1 MTEFYRVIDNF
12 LDEEIAEKISKEF
25 PDYDSDAWYGYDNV
39 VENKKINMSWY
50 RLPETTYQT
59 FSHFCSPSFVKNI
72 QEMMG
77 TGTLYPDYGLHGGGF
92 HIHRRGG
99 KLNLHRDYSMHP
111 KLKLRR
117 KVNLIIFLSKN
128 WDSSWG
134 GSLEL
139 WTNDFE
145 KNQPKDK
152 LIEIECVF
160 NRAVIF
166 DTTEPYWHGLPT
178 PLECPDGVYRKT
190 LAMYYLD
197 EPEERTEK
205 RYRALFAPSEIQKG
219 DQDILEF
226 IQKRCT
232 HE

>member
-1 MTEFYRVIDNF
+1 
-12 LDEEIAEKISKEF
+12 
-25 PDYDSDAWYGYDNV
+25 
-39 VENKKINMSWY
+39 MSWY
-50 RLPETTYQT
+50 RLPETTYQMFT
-59 FSHFCSPSFVKNI
+59 HFCSPYFVKNI
-72 QEMMG
+72 QEIMG
-77 TGTLYPDYGLHGGGF
+77 TKTLYPDYGLHGGGF

-128 WDSSWG
+128 WEPSWG

-152 LIEIECVF
+152 LTEIECVF

-197 EPEERTEK
+197 EPEEKTEK

-219 DQDILEF
+219 DQDILKF
-226 IQKRCT
+226 IKKRCT
-232 HE
+232 HD